1 MAVMKFQEAT
11 SFITKRVTEAVFCD
25 AGTALQKISQEDC
38 RLGPFVDSLRFAIS
52 VYIGNGPV
60 EEQGARILEIWRH
73 YSEKI
78 PSSAGHIESFKEYLS
93 SIARSR
99 SLHKVTRIIDPPQL
113 PSLEIFQS
121 MSGGLPNFE
130 WEPRSKNTRPLSPDH
145 WEETLLQH
153 QFFAI
158 RQQGSLEAVILA
170 FTHPNAWKLTAKSK
184 ACNIWRPNYGP
195 QRLLRQHQEA
205 LIASA
210 LLFLN
215 SLTRNSERLLSR
227 PFPEDTDVV
236 RYPPVHLDYEFLSSI
251 EDQEEAATAAISVLG
266 GLVRIAPPSLL
277 YELSLSLLETLGEI
291 ESTSPKYALVQRC
304 AFETMALLRR
314 SDRPELAATLGMKA
328 LELFPKASSWHRMA
342 FPSSLAKALSRET
355 AEQIMHDFTAFV
367 FEALWKQKESTRSRS
382 DLGKAEKTGIKITT
396 MKMLSTML
404 AENKFGVSPSFAIRA
419 LKDLF
424 EASNHI
430 DVRVTVCSALLSILE
445 EYDDADQAYETFTS
459 LAFYAAGPSENNE
472 SGSWL
477 QSEQAD
483 LPRVDSQRPLLNLF
497 TATAYL
503 KLPSK
508 YREQYTYKTLL
519 PLIEE
524 STRQHNRW
532 MRQFLSRLEL
542 TPEELS
548 VTDFGPFAPT
558 LIDRVMDL
566 WFSYLP
572 REYLLKHRS
581 WVLSYLD
588 CMKLRNINNKLTE
601 QDRSWRTTNAGV
613 HWREFF
619 DSHTKTK
626 YSDLLFRTFSGK
638 TSTEVP
644 NGITREAIAEEIV
657 QRATIILRNPFKFVS
672 GHIEVSL
679 DQFTS
684 LLSGL
689 DVTNQIR
696 RATVLPTVEQVLANA
711 HALRTEEWNNSPHRN
726 PPVLPA
732 KLQLQTVLLPFPHL
746 QTDLHS
752 RYAAFTSCVMALVE
766 ECASSATYIADK
778 AFLLEAMRHVEKGDA
793 RQCALEFGQGYQSSP
808 NALVQY
814 LRVWLAQ
821 VLVLRWN
828 MTKDERDTEVREMI
842 SQWKRSPDEL
852 VRSIGWSTL
861 PQAM

>member
-1 MAVMKFQEAT
+1 
-11 SFITKRVTEAVFCD
+11 
-25 AGTALQKISQEDC
+25 
-38 RLGPFVDSLRFAIS
+38 
-52 VYIGNGPV
+52 
-60 EEQGARILEIWRH
+60 
-73 YSEKI
+73 
-78 PSSAGHIESFKEYLS
+78 
-93 SIARSR
+93 
-99 SLHKVTRIIDPPQL
+99 
-113 PSLEIFQS
+113 
-121 MSGGLPNFE
+121 
-130 WEPRSKNTRPLSPDH
+130 
-145 WEETLLQH
+145 
-153 QFFAI
+153 
-158 RQQGSLEAVILA
+158 
-170 FTHPNAWKLTAKSK
+170 
-184 ACNIWRPNYGP
+184 
-195 QRLLRQHQEA
+195 
-205 LIASA
+205 
-210 LLFLN
+210 
-215 SLTRNSERLLSR
+215 
-227 PFPEDTDVV
+227 
-236 RYPPVHLDYEFLSSI
+236 
-251 EDQEEAATAAISVLG
+251 
-266 GLVRIAPPSLL
+266 
-277 YELSLSLLETLGEI
+277 
-291 ESTSPKYALVQRC
+291 
-304 AFETMALLRR
+304 
-314 SDRPELAATLGMKA
+314 
-328 LELFPKASSWHRMA
+328 
-342 FPSSLAKALSRET
+342 
-355 AEQIMHDFTAFV
+355 
-367 FEALWKQKESTRSRS
+367 
-382 DLGKAEKTGIKITT
+382 
-396 MKMLSTML
+396 
-404 AENKFGVSPSFAIRA
+404 
-419 LKDLF
+419 
-424 EASNHI
+424 
-430 DVRVTVCSALLSILE
+430 
-445 EYDDADQAYETFTS
+445 
-459 LAFYAAGPSENNE
+459 
-472 SGSWL
+472 
-477 QSEQAD
+477 
-483 LPRVDSQRPLLNLF
+483 
-497 TATAYL
+497 
-503 KLPSK
+503 
-508 YREQYTYKTLL
+508 
-519 PLIEE
+519 
-524 STRQHNRW
+524 
-532 MRQFLSRLEL
+532 
-542 TPEELS
+542 
-548 VTDFGPFAPT
+548 
-558 LIDRVMDL
+558 
-566 WFSYLP
+566 
-572 REYLLKHRS
+572 
-581 WVLSYLD
+581 
-588 CMKLRNINNKLTE
+588 MKLRNINNKLTE